1 MPDWKT
7 HFIFSLFLV
16 ITWISIF
23 YFADLQ
29 LSFGSLVALVVLT
42 VFTSLFPD
50 IDTRRSKIRN
60 VVSMA
65 IAAIVAGVYMFFY
78 METWYYAPVY
88 FILLY
93 LIFKYL
99 PTKHRG
105 ITHTFKFSVLFSAG
119 LASVYMVF
127 NPFMLER
134 LVFWFVVVFSSYA
147 LHLALDRIGLF
158 S

>member
-7 HFIFSLFLV
+7 HFIFSLFLT

-29 LSFGSLVALVVLT
+29 LSFESLVTLIVLII
-42 VFTSLFPD
+42 FTSLFPD
-50 IDTRRSKIRN
+50 IDTKKSKIRN

-65 IAAIVAGVYMFFY
+65 IAAIVVGVYIFFY

-88 FILLY
+88 FVLLY
-93 LIFKYL
+93 LILKYL

-105 ITHTFKFSVLFSAG
+105 ITHTFKFSILFSFV
-119 LASVYMVF
+119 LAAVSIAFVQF
-127 NPFMLER
+127 SIENFL
-134 LVFWFVVVFSSYA
+134 FWFFIVFSSYS
-147 LHLALDRIGLF
+147 LHLLIDRF
-158 S
+158 

>member
-7 HFIFSLFLV
+7 HFIFSLFLT

-42 VFTSLFPD
+42 VFTSFFPD

-60 VVSMA
+60 AVSMA

-88 FILLY
+88 FVLLY
-93 LIFKYL
+93 LILKYL

-105 ITHTFKFSVLFSAG
+105 ITHTFKFSILFSFV
-119 LASVYMVF
+119 LAAVSIAFVQF
-127 NPFMLER
+127 SIESFL
-134 LVFWFVVVFSSYA
+134 FWFFIVFSSYS
-147 LHLALDRIGLF
+147 LHLLIDRF
-158 S
+158 

>member
-1 MPDWKT
+1 MPDCKT
-7 HFIFSLFLV
+7 HFIFSLFLT

-29 LSFGSLVALVVLT
+29 LSFESLVALIVLT

-50 IDTRRSKIRN
+50 IDTRRSKIRDA
-60 VVSMA
+60 VSMA
-65 IAAIVAGVYMFFY
+65 IAAIVTGMYLFFY
-78 METWYYAPVY
+78 TGTWYYAP
-88 FILLY
+88 I
-93 LIFKYL
+93 
-99 PTKHRG
+99 KHRG